1 MEVIVSQEKEIY
13 KSYVILLAVNLVIFS
28 ILFLLSLYLLFR
40 VYKLFKYEGDPV
52 MFWSVFTIS
61 LSLFTLVTFNSI
73 QIYSQYYDVKGYS
86 LNVVTCMG
94 YLLEVLIFI
103 SISLDLYKWG
113 IFIATTKTEQ
123 TYHFEEIM
131 KSKRKRLFC
140 ILISVLV
147 LVGSIFTALFVA
159 ILATTYFTPYE

>member
-40 VYKLFKYEGDPV
+40 VYKLFKYKGDPV

-61 LSLFTLVTFNSI
+61 LSLFTLVTYNSI

>member
-40 VYKLFKYEGDPV
+40 VYKLFKYKGDPV

>member
-40 VYKLFKYEGDPV
+40 VYKLFKYKGDPV

-61 LSLFTLVTFNSI
+61 LSLFTLVTYNSI

-159 ILATTYFTPYE
+159 ILATTYFGPYE